1 MVRGEGPEGRTA
13 SEGERIRS
21 IKHGGLA
28 HWLRSSWALRAAP
41 STSGLYALLYT
52 NHPAACSLLPLLPFA
67 LSLSPA
73 SPSLRFHLSSGIGNS
88 ESRPCC
94 SLRRF
99 RSCFLPDIS
108 PPFFFSFRSTEII
121 KVRNEKEASR
131 GRENARDVS
140 REIWNR
146 NGIGTEINAINLQ

>member
-1 MVRGEGPEGRTA
+1 MSEFAALNMVDSRIGCAVAGRYGPHHRPADCT
-13 SEGERIRS
+13 RYCIPT
-21 IKHGGLA
+21 I
-28 HWLRSSWALRAAP
+28 LRHVLFSLSSP
-41 STSGLYALLYT
+41 S
-52 NHPAACSLLPLLPFA
+52 PFA

-108 PPFFFSFRSTEII
+108 PPFFFFFPFARPRLLKFGTKRKRRGEERMRVMFRAKSGT
-121 KVRNEKEASR
+121 
-131 GRENARDVS
+131 
-140 REIWNR
+140 
-146 NGIGTEINAINLQ
+146 GTESGRK

>member
-1 MVRGEGPEGRTA
+1 MSEFAALNMVDSRIGCAVAGRYGPHHRPADCT
-13 SEGERIRS
+13 RYCIPT
-21 IKHGGLA
+21 I
-28 HWLRSSWALRAAP
+28 LRHVLFSLSSP
-41 STSGLYALLYT
+41 S
-52 NHPAACSLLPLLPFA
+52 PFA

-108 PPFFFSFRSTEII
+108 PPFFFPFARPRLLKFGTKRKRRGEERMRVMFRAKSGT
-121 KVRNEKEASR
+121 
-131 GRENARDVS
+131 
-140 REIWNR
+140 
-146 NGIGTEINAINLQ
+146 GTESGRK

>member
-1 MVRGEGPEGRTA
+1 MSEFAALNMVDSRIGCAVAGRYGPHHRPADCT
-13 SEGERIRS
+13 RYCIPT
-21 IKHGGLA
+21 I
-28 HWLRSSWALRAAP
+28 LRHVLFSLSSP
-41 STSGLYALLYT
+41 S
-52 NHPAACSLLPLLPFA
+52 PFA

-108 PPFFFSFRSTEII
+108 PPFFFFSFRSTEII
-121 KVRNEKEASR
+121 KVRNEKEASK

>member
-108 PPFFFSFRSTEII
+108 PPFFFFFPFARPRLLKFGTKRKRRGEERMRVMFRAKSGT
-121 KVRNEKEASR
+121 
-131 GRENARDVS
+131 
-140 REIWNR
+140 
-146 NGIGTEINAINLQ
+146 GTESGRK

>member
-1 MVRGEGPEGRTA
+1 MSEFAALNMVDSRIGCAVAGRYGPHHRPADCT
-13 SEGERIRS
+13 RYCIPT
-21 IKHGGLA
+21 I
-28 HWLRSSWALRAAP
+28 LRHVLFSLSSP
-41 STSGLYALLYT
+41 S
-52 NHPAACSLLPLLPFA
+52 PFA

>member
-1 MVRGEGPEGRTA
+1 MSEFAALNMVDSRIGCAVAGRYGPHHRPADCT
-13 SEGERIRS
+13 RYCIPT
-21 IKHGGLA
+21 I
-28 HWLRSSWALRAAP
+28 LRHVLFSLSSP
-41 STSGLYALLYT
+41 S
-52 NHPAACSLLPLLPFA
+52 PFA

-108 PPFFFSFRSTEII
+108 PPFFFFSFRSTEII

-146 NGIGTEINAINLQ
+146 NGIGTEINAIINLQ

>member
-1 MVRGEGPEGRTA
+1 MSEFAALNMVDSRIGCAVAGRYGPHHRPADCT
-13 SEGERIRS
+13 RYCIPT
-21 IKHGGLA
+21 I
-28 HWLRSSWALRAAP
+28 LRHVLFSLSSP
-41 STSGLYALLYT
+41 S
-52 NHPAACSLLPLLPFA
+52 PFA

-140 REIWNR
+140 REIWNG

>member
-52 NHPAACSLLPLLPFA
+52 NHPAACSLLPLLPSPLRFIPLSR
-67 LSLSPA
+67 LSLSP
-73 SPSLRFHLSSGIGNS
+73 LSSLLGD
-88 ESRPCC
+88 RK
-94 SLRRF
+94 L
-99 RSCFLPDIS
+99 
-108 PPFFFSFRSTEII
+108 
-121 KVRNEKEASR
+121 
-131 GRENARDVS
+131 
-140 REIWNR
+140 
-146 NGIGTEINAINLQ
+146 

>member
-1 MVRGEGPEGRTA
+1 MVDSRIGCAVAGRYGPHHRPADCT
-13 SEGERIRS
+13 RYCIPT
-21 IKHGGLA
+21 I
-28 HWLRSSWALRAAP
+28 LRHVLFSLSSP
-41 STSGLYALLYT
+41 S
-52 NHPAACSLLPLLPFA
+52 PFA